1 MTQVIRESIQEAID
15 YVENN
20 IKDDLTAEKL
30 AEIAGYSMFHFYRSF
45 QSVVGIP
52 VMQFVLRRKLLHAIS
67 EIGKGRK
74 KNDVVYE
81 YGFETYSGFY
91 RSFIREIGYT
101 PAQYLQS
108 YKARRPYKINI
119 LQEEHT
125 MISKKIITE
134 VLTYW
139 GLQDEKIADVVFAET
154 GEISDTAKYVGDDF
168 VIKYTPNLGNVKKT
182 IEISKALENAGVS
195 SPVIVQ
201 TNDGKEYIDYGEL
214 YFILSKKV
222 EGQRILASKLYLDNY
237 EAQARFIGE
246 IVGQLDLALAK
257 LDVLVDEANLGKTI
271 KEWAVPC
278 LKGKLE
284 VEIDFMDHFA
294 EKFAEIYKE
303 LPRQIIHRDPNPS
316 NLILTDDTWAV
327 IDFELSEKNARIFDP
342 CYAATAILSE
352 TYEEGKEEMLLK
364 WIDVLEDIMLGYA
377 SVIKMNEAEKKA
389 VPYMILANQFV
400 STAFFADKDKYAEL
414 YTINKKMTEWIIRN
428 FEKINILL

>member
-1 MTQVIRESIQEAID
+1 MIRESIQKAID
-15 YVENN
+15 YVECN
-20 IKDDLTAEKL
+20 IKDDLTAEEL
-30 AEIAGYSMFHFYRSF
+30 AGIAGYSVFHFYRSF
-45 QSVVGIP
+45 QNAVGIP
-52 VMQFVLRRKLLHAIS
+52 VMQYVLRRKLLHAIS

-101 PAQYLQS
+101 PAQYLQNF
-108 YKARRPYKINI
+108 KVKQPYRINI
-119 LQEEHT
+119 LQEEHM
-125 MISKKIITE
+125 MISKKVITE
-134 VLTYW
+134 VLKHW

-154 GEISDTAKYVGDDF
+154 GEMSDTAKYVGDDF
-168 VIKYTPNLGNVKKT
+168 VIRYTSDLGNAKKA

-201 TNDGKEYIDYGEL
+201 TNDGKEFVEYSEL
-214 YFILSKKV
+214 YFVLTKKV
-222 EGQRILASKLYLDNY
+222 EGQRILASKLYLDDY
-237 EAQARFIGE
+237 EAKARFIGE
-246 IVGQLDLALAK
+246 IVGQIDLVLAK
-257 LDVLVDEANLGKTI
+257 IDVLVSEENLGKTI

-284 VEIDFMDHFA
+284 VEIDFMDDFA

-303 LPRQIIHRDPNPS
+303 LPRQIIHRDLNPG
-316 NLILTDDTWAV
+316 NIILADGTWGV

-352 TYEEGKEEMLLK
+352 TYGEGKEETLLK
-364 WIDVLEDIMLGYA
+364 WIDVLQDIMLGYD
-377 SVIKMNEAEKKA
+377 SVIKMNDTEKKA

-400 STAFFADKDKYAEL
+400 STAFFVDKDKYAEL
-414 YTINKKMTEWIIRN
+414 YTINKKMTEWMIRN
-428 FEKINILL
+428 LEKISILS